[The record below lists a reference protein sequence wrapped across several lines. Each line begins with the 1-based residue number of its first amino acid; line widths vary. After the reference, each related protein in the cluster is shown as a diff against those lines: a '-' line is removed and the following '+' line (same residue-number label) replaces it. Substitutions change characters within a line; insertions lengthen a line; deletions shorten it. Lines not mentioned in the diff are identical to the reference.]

1 MRRLPIPLSMLLVAC
16 GGGSDPDNQNA
27 AAAVDGVT
35 IKAQWGAGRDRLCL
49 QNNRAG
55 LITFATAGDN
65 NCMVKGATVTTDGG
79 FQLKPDGDESCTI
92 DIRMDGGAV
101 VLGQASPA
109 CAYYCGPNASYAGKR
124 MEPTSASP
132 ATDVA
137 GDPLC

>member
-1 MRRLPIPLSMLLVAC
+1 MRALFLPLLFVLTSC
-16 GGGSDPDNQNA
+16 GGGEEQANQAGA
-27 AAAVDGVT
+27 APVDGVT

-55 LITFATAGDN
+55 LISFAAAGDA
-65 NCMVKGATVTTDGG
+65 NCMVRGNTVAIEGG
-79 FQLKPDGDESCTI
+79 FQLKPDGDNACTI
-92 DIRMDGGAV
+92 DIRMDQGAV

-124 MEPTSASP
+124 LEPTSQP